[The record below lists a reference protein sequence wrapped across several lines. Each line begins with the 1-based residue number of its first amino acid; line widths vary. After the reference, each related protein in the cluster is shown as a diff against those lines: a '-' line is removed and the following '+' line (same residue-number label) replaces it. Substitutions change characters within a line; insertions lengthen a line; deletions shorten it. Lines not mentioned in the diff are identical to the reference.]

1 MTSAHLKCMTE
12 IFEPY
17 EAQTFIKDHFGGR
30 AREITQ
36 LRGGDW
42 SQAYAL
48 SLDGQNVVVRFGVHG
63 EDYRKDQIMAGW
75 TSEELPVPKVI
86 EVGET
91 DHGFFAVSE
100 RAEGEFLDELDNRR
114 MKAVLPSL
122 FSVMDAI
129 RDLDVSNTEGY
140 GNWGS
145 GLKGPQ
151 RSWQDALLHEF
162 GEDRPGSRKHG
173 WRAALQTSED
183 GARDFD
189 TTLTTLERLAKHMPA
204 ERHLIHHDLLY
215 RNVLVQG
222 DKISAVL
229 DWGNSLYGDH
239 IYDAAWLLYCQ
250 PRYTNWPDIDL
261 YSALLQHWEANG
273 KIPDDLEAR
282 LLCYQIHV
290 GLDALSYDAFKGDW
304 KQFELNRQQT
314 MSLVETAE
322 RNLRP

>member
-1 MTSAHLKCMTE
+1 MTGIL
-12 IFEPY
+12 EPY
-17 EAQTFIKDHFGGR
+17 EAQAFIKDHFGER
-30 AREITQ
+30 ASEITQ
-36 LRGGDW
+36 LPGGDW
-42 SQAYAL
+42 SQAYAFT
-48 SLDGQNVVVRFGVHG
+48 LDGQKAVVRFGVHD

-75 TSEELPVPKVI
+75 SSEKVPIPKVI

-100 RAEGEFLDELDNRR
+100 RAEGQFLDTLDNRR
-114 MKAVLPSL
+114 MEALLPSL

-129 RDLDVSNTEGY
+129 GDLDISNTEGY

-145 GLKGPQ
+145 DLKGPQ
-151 RSWQDALLHEF
+151 KSWPEALLHQF
-162 GEDRPGSRKHG
+162 GEDRPGSRNHG
-173 WRAALQTSED
+173 WRAALETSRD
-183 GARDFD
+183 GAHDFD
-189 TTLTTLERLAKHMPA
+189 AALVTLERLAKHMPA

-215 RNVLVQG
+215 HNVLVQG

-239 IYDAAWLLYCQ
+239 LYDAAWLLYCQ

-261 YSALLQHWEANG
+261 YGALHQHWETNG
-273 KIPDDLEAR
+273 EVSKDLEAR

-290 GLDALSYDAFKGDW
+290 GLDALSYDAFKGEW
-304 KQFELNRQQT
+304 GQFELNRRQA